1 VNVQAD
7 KFMILSNSYV
17 LKKDKNA
24 EEEKFLIKLLLNVF
38 VLSIYL
44 IGMVLDALIALLV
57 QNMINLQTHVL
68 K

>member
-1 VNVQAD
+1 
-7 KFMILSNSYV
+7 MILSNSYV

>member
-1 VNVQAD
+1 
-7 KFMILSNSYV
+7 MILSNSYV

-44 IGMVLDALIALLV
+44 IGMVLDALIALLG

>member
-44 IGMVLDALIALLV
+44 IGMVLDALIALLG